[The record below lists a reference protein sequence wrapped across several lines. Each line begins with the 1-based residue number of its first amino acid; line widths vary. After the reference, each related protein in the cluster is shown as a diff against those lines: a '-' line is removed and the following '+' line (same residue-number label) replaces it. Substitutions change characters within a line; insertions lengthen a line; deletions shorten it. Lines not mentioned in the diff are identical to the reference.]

1 MAFKRLP
8 EFYEEP
14 DVGYDV
20 YRLHFNENLFLPEEY
35 YREVLGGIESWEVR
49 FYTQP
54 NNASLAARI
63 EDHMGL
69 PRGSV
74 VITAGA
80 DDGLRLAIQLLHFAE
95 ERRLVVLEP
104 TYSMPRI
111 LAEQLG
117 VEYVQLPYGPDLGL
131 DVDTAVKIARGGAV
145 YVCSPNNPT
154 GHLVKE
160 LEELAS
166 RLEGLLIYDAAYA
179 EFAGLWRP
187 KLHEYGNVVEM
198 RTFSKAWGLAG
209 LRVGY
214 LIARGRLASALR
226 ALAYPHP
233 ISSYS
238 AKAVE
243 KALGLEEYVRRSVL
257 EMRAVR
263 DEVAGRL
270 RLDKYV
276 GEANFITLRLDGA
289 EAAAAELYRR
299 GFAVRALGGRP
310 LCRSCLRFTVAPM
323 GVMEKFLA
331 ALGEALGIKLI

>member
-1 MAFKRLP
+1 MFKRLP
-8 EFYEEP
+8 QFYEEP
-14 DVGYDV
+14 DVGYRV

-35 YREVLGGIESWEVR
+35 YRLILGDMESWEAR

-54 NNASLAARI
+54 NNTSLAAKI
-63 EDHMGL
+63 EGHMGL
-69 PRGSV
+69 PEGSV

-80 DDGLRLAIQLLHFAE
+80 DDGLRIAVQLLHYAE

-111 LAEQLG
+111 LADQLG
-117 VEYVQLPYGPDLGL
+117 VEYVQLPYKPDLGL
-131 DVDTAVKIARGGAV
+131 DVDEVVRRARGGAV

-154 GHLVKE
+154 GHVVKE
-160 LEELAS
+160 LAELAS
-166 RLEGLLIYDAAYA
+166 RLDGLLIYDAAYA
-179 EFAGLWRP
+179 EFAGMWRP
-187 KLHEYGNVVEM
+187 GLYEYGNVVEA

-214 LIARGRLASALR
+214 LVARRELASALK

-243 KALGLEEYVRRSVL
+243 RALEHEDYVRRSVE
-257 EMRAVR
+257 EMREVR
-263 DEVAGRL
+263 GRVASRL
-270 RLDKYV
+270 PLDKYV
-276 GEANFITLRLDGA
+276 GEGNFITLKLNDAEGIA
-289 EAAAAELYRR
+289 EALYRR

-323 GVMEKFLA
+323 DVMEKFLA
-331 ALGEALGIKLI
+331 ALGETIGIKLI

>member
-1 MAFKRLP
+1 MAFKKLP
-8 EFYEEP
+8 VFYEEP
-14 DVGYDV
+14 DVGYGV

-35 YREVLGGIESWEVR
+35 YKEILDGLESWEAR

-54 NNASLAARI
+54 NNASLAAKI

-95 ERRLVVLEP
+95 EKRLVVLEP
-104 TYSMPRI
+104 AYSMPRI

-117 VEYVQLPYGPDLGL
+117 VEHIQLSYRQDLGV
-131 DVDTAVKIARGGAV
+131 DVDELVKTAKGGAV

-154 GHLVKE
+154 GHLVRE

-187 KLHEYGNVVEM
+187 ELYEYGNVVEA

-214 LIARGRLASALR
+214 LVARRALASALR

-238 AKAVE
+238 AKVVE
-243 KALGLEEYVRRSVL
+243 RALALEGYVRRSVD
-257 EMRAVR
+257 EARAVR
-263 DEVAGRL
+263 EEVARRL
-270 RLDKYV
+270 AFDKYV
-276 GEANFITLRLDGA
+276 GEANFITLKLENA
-289 EAAAAELYRR
+289 EAIASELYKR
-299 GFAVRALGGRP
+299 GFAVRALGGKP
-310 LCRSCLRFTVAPM
+310 LCESCLRFTVAPM
-323 GVMEKFLA
+323 DVMDKFLA
-331 ALGEALGIKLI
+331 ALSDAVKRFI

>member
-1 MAFKRLP
+1 MAFRRLP
-8 EFYEEP
+8 QFYEEP
-14 DVGYDV
+14 DVGYNV

-35 YREVLGGIESWEVR
+35 YRNVLSPIESWEAR

-54 NNASLAARI
+54 NNASLAASI

-74 VITAGA
+74 VMTAGA

-95 ERRLVVLEP
+95 EKKLVVLEP

-117 VEYVQLPYGPDLGL
+117 VEYVQFPYRPDLGV
-131 DVDTAVKIARGGAV
+131 DVDEVVKRARGGAL
-145 YVCSPNNPT
+145 YICSPNNPT

-160 LEELAS
+160 LNEIAS
-166 RLEGLLIYDAAYA
+166 RLEGLVIYDAAYA

-187 KLHEYGNVVEM
+187 RLYEYGNVVEA

-214 LIARGRLASALR
+214 LVAGKELASALK

-233 ISSYS
+233 ISSFS

-243 KALGLEEYVRRSVL
+243 RALELEEYVRRSVDD
-257 EMRAVR
+257 MRAVR
-263 DEVAGRL
+263 DELAGRL

-276 GEANFITLRLDGA
+276 GEANFITLRLKNA
-289 EAAAAELYRR
+289 EMIAAELYRR

-310 LCRSCLRFTVAPM
+310 LCESCLRFTVAPM
-323 GVMEKFLA
+323 DIMEKFLA
-331 ALGEALGIKLI
+331 ALLDVLKNFI

>member
-1 MAFKRLP
+1 MFKRLP

-14 DVGYDV
+14 DVGYSV

-35 YREVLGGIESWEVR
+35 YREILGGLESWEAR
-49 FYTQP
+49 YYTQP
-54 NNASLAARI
+54 NNSSLAAKI

-117 VEYVQLPYGPDLGL
+117 IERVQLSYRPDLGV
-131 DVDTAVKIARGGAV
+131 DVDEVARRAKGGAV

-166 RLEGLLIYDAAYA
+166 RLEGLVIYDAAYA
-179 EFAGLWRP
+179 EFAGLWKP
-187 KLHEYGNVVEM
+187 ELYEYGNVVEA

-214 LIARGRLASALR
+214 LVARGPLASALK

-243 KALGLEEYVRRSVL
+243 RALDLEKYVRRSVD
-257 EMRAVR
+257 EARAVR

-270 RLDKYV
+270 LTDKYV
-276 GEANFITLRLDGA
+276 GEANFITLKLEDA
-289 EAAAAELYRR
+289 EAVAAELYKR

-310 LCRSCLRFTVAPM
+310 LCESCLRFTVAPM
-323 GVMEKFLA
+323 DIMEKFLV
-331 ALGEALGIKLI
+331 ALSEALKLK